1 MTNLTKKPSHYYG
14 DTVRFL
20 FLIAGVIMLLML
32 PTVSQILN
40 IPIVV
45 SVVAILALGLA
56 AGFTNP
62 KQKLDALINV
72 FISAAGFLIFES
84 TAVWTYQNGITT
96 DRLQFFFIASITLG
110 LIFLLALYFSV
121 KTFRAEIVTPE

>member
-1 MTNLTKKPSHYYG
+1 MTLFPKKLSHYYG

-20 FLIAGVIMLLML
+20 FLIAGVIMLISL

-40 IPIVV
+40 IPIII
-45 SVVAILALGLA
+45 SVIAILILGLA

-84 TAVWTYQNGITT
+84 TAVWTFQKGITT
-96 DRLQFFFIASITLG
+96 QRLEYFFIANIILG
-110 LIFLLALYFSV
+110 LIFLLALYFSA
-121 KTFRAEIVTPE
+121 KTLRAEIVSTE

>member
-32 PTVSQILN
+32 PTVAQVLN
-40 IPIVV
+40 IPIIV

-84 TAVWTYQNGITT
+84 TAVWTYQRGITT